1 MVNNLLLEHGWLGK
15 TKSDLVGGEL
25 VVAVGDSVKL
35 ALHDLFVEW
44 VEVDSLVSV
53 TIDTYSH

>member
-1 MVNNLLLEHGWLGK
+1 MLNDFLLENGWLGE
-15 TKSDLVGGEL
+15 TKSNLVSGEL

-35 ALHDLFVEW
+35 VLHDLSVEW

-53 TIDTYSH
+53 AINAYSH